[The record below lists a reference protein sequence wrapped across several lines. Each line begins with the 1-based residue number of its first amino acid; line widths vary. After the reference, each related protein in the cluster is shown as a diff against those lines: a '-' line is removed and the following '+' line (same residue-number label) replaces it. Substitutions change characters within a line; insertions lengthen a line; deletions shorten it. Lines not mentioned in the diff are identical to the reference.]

1 MSKKVFITATG
12 TDIGKTFISALIV
25 KKLRENDVD
34 AGYYKPAL
42 SGALLDKGKLIPGD
56 VDYVCSISGLDNKY
70 EELVSYVF
78 ETAASPHLAAK
89 INNVQIDKE
98 NILDH
103 YSKLKDKFE
112 FLVVEGCG
120 GIICP
125 LNMDNEL
132 IMLTDIIKMMNI
144 NIVIVASS
152 GLGTINTTVL
162 TIEYARS
169 LNIVI
174 SGIILNNYE
183 EDNFLHQDNKE
194 KIEKLTGV
202 KVISCV
208 KKDFLDL
215 EIDIE
220 ELKSIFV

>member
-56 VDYVCSISGLDNKY
+56 VDYVCSKSGLDNKY

-78 ETAASPHLAAK
+78 ETAVSPHLAAK

-103 YSKLKDKFE
+103 YLKLKDKFE

-169 LNIVI
+169 LNIGI

-183 EDNFLHQDNKE
+183 DDNFLHQDNKE
-194 KIEKLTGV
+194 KIEKLTGI

-208 KKDFLDL
+208 KKDSLDL

>member
-56 VDYVCSISGLDNKY
+56 VDYVCSKSGLDNKY

-78 ETAASPHLAAK
+78 ETAVSPHLAAK

-103 YSKLKDKFE
+103 YLKLKDKFE

-144 NIVIVASS
+144 KIVIVASS

-169 LNIVI
+169 LNIGI

-194 KIEKLTGV
+194 KIEKLTGI

-208 KKDFLDL
+208 KKDSLDL

>member
-56 VDYVCSISGLDNKY
+56 VDYVCSKSGLDNKY

-78 ETAASPHLAAK
+78 ETAVSPHLAAK

-103 YSKLKDKFE
+103 YLKLKDKFE

-169 LNIVI
+169 LNIGI

-194 KIEKLTGV
+194 KIEKLTGI

-208 KKDFLDL
+208 KKDSLDL

>member
-1 MSKKVFITATG
+1 
-12 TDIGKTFISALIV
+12 
-25 KKLRENDVD
+25 
-34 AGYYKPAL
+34 
-42 SGALLDKGKLIPGD
+42 
-56 VDYVCSISGLDNKY
+56 
-70 EELVSYVF
+70 
-78 ETAASPHLAAK
+78 
-89 INNVQIDKE
+89 
-98 NILDH
+98 
-103 YSKLKDKFE
+103 
-112 FLVVEGCG
+112 
-120 GIICP
+120 
-125 LNMDNEL
+125 MDNEL

-152 GLGTINTTVL
+152 GLGAINTTVL

-169 LNIVI
+169 LNIGI

-183 EDNFLHQDNKE
+183 VDNFLHQDNKE

-208 KKDFLDL
+208 KKDSLDL